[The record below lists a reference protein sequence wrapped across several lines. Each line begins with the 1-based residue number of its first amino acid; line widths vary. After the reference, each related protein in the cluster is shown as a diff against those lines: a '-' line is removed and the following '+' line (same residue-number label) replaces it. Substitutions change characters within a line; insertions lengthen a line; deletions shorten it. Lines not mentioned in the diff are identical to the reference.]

1 LLAVSILGPHELS
14 KEAQQKLSRA
24 YDQLSILE
32 IQALPQMADDV
43 VRIKIDAAITEALGL
58 KDDLSVLRKLLA
70 AEPIISMS
78 LPA

>member
-1 LLAVSILGPHELS
+1 
-14 KEAQQKLSRA
+14 
-24 YDQLSILE
+24 
-32 IQALPQMADDV
+32 MADDV